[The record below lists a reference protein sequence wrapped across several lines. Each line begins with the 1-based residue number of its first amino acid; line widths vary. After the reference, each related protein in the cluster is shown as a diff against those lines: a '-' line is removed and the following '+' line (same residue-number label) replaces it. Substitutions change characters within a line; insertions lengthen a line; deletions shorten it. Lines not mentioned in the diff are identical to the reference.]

1 VIGWTTFGSALA
13 PVVLLVAGLLLAGS
27 SSDLSD
33 AIAAD
38 PIGALATVLPTWYLV
53 PFVVVAVL
61 GLVGGAVLDIYSSGL
76 ALLAAG
82 LRMPVGHRR
91 RGGSIRTTGRGPA
104 RMGRGRAAPGF
115 PRSTRP
121 VHQGRTRREERVEL
135 ARAR

>member
-91 RGGSIRTTGRGPA
+91 RRVGRSAPLAADLLAWEEDVRHRGSLDLLGPSTK
-104 RMGRGRAAPGF
+104 AALG
-115 PRSTRP
+115 
-121 VHQGRTRREERVEL
+121 ERNG
-135 ARAR
+135 